1 MRKKSNS
8 PSSQPNNSS
17 LLPYLDDFLLHI
29 QANNYS
35 GETLYNYERDL
46 DTFSN
51 FLKNDLSSLPFDS
64 LTKRSIEQY
73 KAYLNSQDRRTAGNE
88 ASQGKLASGTINR
101 HLTSLRRYL
110 TYLIDMDYEVPVD
123 PSAIKLLRREKPHPQ
138 VSELE
143 ELVRLIE
150 SPLQFE
156 SNSFVALRNHAMLE
170 TLFAS
175 GMRISEL
182 INLRRNQ
189 IDHSGR
195 IFIEGKGKKQ
205 RFIYLTDRA
214 QKHIHTYLTERDD
227 ESPYLFIATR
237 GANASNKAKHISPN
251 YLQAKIKEYRE
262 RLQINVPTS
271 AHSLRHGFATY
282 LAEQGANP
290 AAIQILLGHE
300 SLETDH
306 EVRPRLRPLRRRHPS
321 QIPPPQ
327 GIIRGCICIL
337 LLRDEYPHRGTDP

>member
-1 MRKKSNS
+1 MKKKITSA
-8 PSSQPNNSS
+8 PTHTDSST
-17 LLPYLDDFLLHI
+17 LLPQLDDFLLHI

-35 GETLYNYERDL
+35 GETLYNYGRDL
-46 DTFSN
+46 ETFAN
-51 FLKNDLSSLPFDS
+51 FLRYDLSSLPFTS
-64 LTKRSIEQY
+64 ITKRTIEQY
-73 KAYLNSQDRRTAGNE
+73 KAYLNSYDRKTAVGGE
-88 ASQGKLASGTINR
+88 PLKKLSSGTINR

-110 TYLIDMDYEVPVD
+110 TYLIDMDFAVPVD
-123 PSAIKLLRREKPHPQ
+123 PSAIKLLRREKRHPQ
-138 VSELE
+138 ISELE

-150 SPLQFE
+150 SPMQFE
-156 SNSFVALRNHAMLE
+156 TNKEIALRNRAMLE

-189 IDHSGR
+189 LDHSGR

-214 QKHIHTYLTERDD
+214 QRHIAEYLNERDD
-227 ESPYLFIATR
+227 ELPYLFIAKR
-237 GANASNKAKHISPN
+237 GANASNKNKHISPN
-251 YLQAKIKEYRE
+251 YLQAKIKRYRE
-262 RLQINVPTS
+262 LLGINVPTS

-300 SLETDH
+300 SLETTTRYVHASDRYAEDTH
-306 EVRPRLRPLRRRHPS
+306 HKFHPLK
-321 QIPPPQ
+321 
-327 GIIRGCICIL
+327 
-337 LLRDEYPHRGTDP
+337 E

>member
-1 MRKKSNS
+1 MSS
-8 PSSQPNNSS
+8 PTNTTNTSS
-17 LLPYLDDFLLHI
+17 LLPFLDDFLLHI

-73 KAYLNSQDRRTAGNE
+73 KAYLNSQDRKTAANE
-88 ASQGKLASGTINR
+88 TPQGKLTSGTINR

-138 VSELE
+138 VSELA

-156 SNSFVALRNHAMLE
+156 SNKFVAHRNHAMLE

-205 RFIYLTDRA
+205 RFIYLTERA
-214 QKHIHTYLTERDD
+214 QKHIHNYLALRDD
-227 ESPYLFIATR
+227 ESPYLFIPKR
-237 GANASNKAKHISPN
+237 GANAGNKLKHISPN
-251 YLQAKIKEYRE
+251 YLQAKIKHYRE
-262 RLQINVPTS
+262 LLGINVPTS

-300 SLETDH
+300 SLETTTRYVHASDRYAEDTH
-306 EVRPRLRPLRRRHPS
+306 HKFHPLK
-321 QIPPPQ
+321 
-327 GIIRGCICIL
+327 
-337 LLRDEYPHRGTDP
+337 D